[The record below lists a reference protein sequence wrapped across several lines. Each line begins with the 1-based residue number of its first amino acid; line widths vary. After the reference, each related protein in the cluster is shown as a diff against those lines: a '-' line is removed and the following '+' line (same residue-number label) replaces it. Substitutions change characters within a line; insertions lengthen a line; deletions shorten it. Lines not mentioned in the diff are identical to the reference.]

1 MPRGLAV
8 DREVWRPT
16 LVPELARAD
25 AHTTN
30 VEKIRVTDVITGN
43 EDTPLEEM
51 ARLMIRYDVD
61 HIPVVRDGV
70 PIGIVA

>member
-1 MPRGLAV
+1 MIAKYGDQPWFLNWLGRM
-8 DREVWRPT
+8 R
-16 LVPELARAD
+16 
-25 AHTTN
+25 TTN